1 MSAPIRTLQ
10 RAVVAVLTLAA
21 AGGAAAQSYPT
32 KPIRMIVPYAPGG
45 ATDILARLL
54 GQRYTEAWGQQV
66 VIDNRPGAGGNIGS
80 NMVANAAADGYT
92 LVMATNGSHA
102 INVGLYAKMPHDTV
116 KDFTPVILVAQV
128 PLLLVVSAASPVKN
142 VKELVALAKAK
153 PGQLTFGSAS
163 VGASGHL
170 AGEMFNTL
178 EGVKAVHVPYKGDGP
193 AVTDLMGGQI
203 SFLFANMPAAVQHV
217 RGGRLR
223 ALAVTTPQ
231 RSGALPDTPTMKE
244 SGLVTFEVIPWYG
257 ILGPAKL
264 PAPVVT
270 KLNQETN
277 RILKLPETAE
287 RLATLGAEV
296 IGGTP
301 AQFAAQI
308 QSDIAKYSAAVKAA
322 GVKVD

>member
-1 MSAPIRTLQ
+1 MSGLTRSAT
-10 RAVVAVLTLAA
+10 VVMLAL
-21 AGGAAAQSYPT
+21 AGGAQAQSYPT
-32 KPIRMIVPYAPGG
+32 KPIRLVVPYAPGG

-142 VKELVALAKAK
+142 VKELAALAKTK

-170 AGEMFNTL
+170 AGEMFNTM

-193 AVTDLMGGQI
+193 AVIDLMGGQI
-203 SFLFANMPAAVQHV
+203 TFLFANMPAAVQHV
-217 RGGRLR
+217 RGGKLR

-244 SGLVTFEVIPWYG
+244 SGLVAFEVIPWYG
-257 ILGPAKL
+257 ILGPAHL
-264 PAPVVT
+264 PAPVVA

-277 RILKLPETAE
+277 RVLKLPETVE

-308 QSDIAKYSAAVKAA
+308 QSDITKYSAAVKAA